1 MNELFQW
8 IRSITYYLIFITVV
22 TGLLPDRKYEKYLR
36 LFAGM
41 VLILLVMKPFTGGL
55 RLDERLAYYFEAIS
69 FQKEAG
75 ELSGRLSEMEENRL
89 NTMITGYEEA
99 VAMDLKT
106 MAEGEGFTCL
116 KAQADIDRSVEA
128 DSFGRVQ
135 HVSLRLGNGAKEAA
149 GAYGDMEPVK
159 GVEEVRIGEIGG
171 NVEPKEEPEGEQR
184 RRQEENSRLSG
195 LRRRIGEYYDL
206 EEQDIEIQVEDGKG

>member
-8 IRSITYYLIFITVV
+8 IRNITYYLIFITVV

-41 VLILLVMKPFTGGL
+41 ILILLVMKPFTGDL

-69 FQKEAG
+69 FRKEAG
-75 ELSGRLSEMEENRL
+75 ELTGKLSKMEGNRL
-89 NTMITGYEEA
+89 ESMIAGYEEA
-99 VAMDLKT
+99 VALDIKT

-116 KAQADIDRSVEA
+116 EAKAEIDRRVEET
-128 DSFGRVQ
+128 SFGRVR
-135 HVSLRLGNGAKEAA
+135 HITLRLRNGEEERSGYA
-149 GAYGDMEPVK
+149 DMVPVK
-159 GVEEVRIGEIGG
+159 DVEEIKIKEIHKDLGQR
-171 NVEPKEEPEGEQR
+171 EEPAGER
-184 RRQEENSRLSG
+184 KRRQEENSRLSG
-195 LRRRIGEYYDL
+195 LRRKIGEYYDL